1 MEDRIMGMK
10 KIALEEAFTAPSTAP
25 YLETTLK
32 AVDAKDRPAFIRLL
46 EDSEQR
52 IATMDAVG
60 IDIFVLSQTSPG
72 VQVEKDPRVAVQRAR
87 EANDYLQEQ
96 IKLHPDR
103 YRGFAHLA
111 MQDVQAASDELA
123 RCVEDLG
130 FVGALI
136 NGNTNG
142 VYLDDER
149 YLPFWERVVQLDV
162 PVYIHPADPYV
173 QPYVFEGYPVMQGAV
188 WGWSVDNSSH
198 FLRLLFSGLFDRLPE
213 LTIILGHMGETLPFF
228 AWRIDSRYAATT
240 DPDKPLLKKKPSD
253 YFRSNLIITT
263 TGVCQDSALQCALA
277 EVGEDR
283 VLFSVDYPYEVTQEC
298 VEWIDRTP
306 LSDAQREKI
315 CSKNAERVL
324 RLGVPT

>member
-1 MEDRIMGMK
+1 MRMR

-25 YLETTLK
+25 YLESTLTV
-32 AVDAKDRPAFIRLL
+32 VDPKKRPDVIRLL

-52 IATMDAVG
+52 IATMDAAG

-72 VQVEKDPRVAVQRAR
+72 VQIEKDPGVAVQRAR
-87 EANDYLQEQ
+87 EANDYLQGQ
-96 IKLHPDR
+96 IKQHPDR

-111 MQDVQAASDELA
+111 MQDVQAACDELK

-130 FVGALI
+130 FLGALI

-173 QPYVFEGYPVMQGAV
+173 QPYVLEGYTVMQGAV
-188 WGWSVDNSSH
+188 WGWTTDNSSH

-213 LTIILGHMGETLPFF
+213 LTIILGHMGETLPYF
-228 AWRIDSRYAATT
+228 AWRLDSRYAATN
-240 DPDKPLLKKKPSD
+240 DPDRPRLKKKPSD

-263 TGVCQDSALQCALA
+263 AGVCQDSSLQCALA
-277 EVGEDR
+277 EMGEDR
-283 VLFSVDYPYEVTQEC
+283 VLFSVDYPYEATQKC
-298 VEWIDRTP
+298 VEWIDGAP
-306 LSDAQREKI
+306 LTDAQREKI
-315 CSKNAERVL
+315 CYKNAERVL
-324 RLGVPT
+324 RLPGAG